1 VVFIPE
7 WSGHVEL
14 RWEEPHMARFLRRME
29 SMGRVIMFDKRGVGL
44 SDPVSLAELPS
55 LEEWADDVLT
65 VMDDVA
71 SERAAVVAVG
81 QGGPMAMVF
90 AATHP
95 DRTSALVLVNSNAR
109 LRRAPDYP
117 WGAPPSVEEQLRT
130 SPVYPG
136 PGGVPAFAEA
146 FFGPDAA
153 ADERFLAW
161 WARYARMASSPGVW
175 AAMQEML
182 FSVDVRSVLPTIR
195 VPTLVIHR
203 RDDTWIG
210 VGHGRFLAE
219 NIPGAKYVELDGRE
233 HHFFLGDTDRLLDE
247 ISVFVAGRRAPQ
259 DVDRVLGT
267 VLFTDI
273 VDSTRRAAEVGD
285 REWRS
290 ILDAHDGIARAE
302 LDRFRGREV
311 KTTGDGILA
320 MFDGPARAI
329 RCACSIRDEM
339 RRLGVDVRAGLHS
352 GEVEVRGDD
361 VAGIG
366 VHIAARVDEL
376 ARPGEILVTSTVK
389 DLVAG
394 SGITFADRG
403 VHALRGVPD
412 EWRLLTVVEA

>member
-1 VVFIPE
+1 
-7 WSGHVEL
+7 
-14 RWEEPHMARFLRRME
+14 
-29 SMGRVIMFDKRGVGL
+29 
-44 SDPVSLAELPS
+44 
-55 LEEWADDVLT
+55 
-65 VMDDVA
+65 
-71 SERAAVVAVG
+71 
-81 QGGPMAMVF
+81 
-90 AATHP
+90 
-95 DRTSALVLVNSNAR
+95 
-109 LRRAPDYP
+109 
-117 WGAPPSVEEQLRT
+117 
-130 SPVYPG
+130 
-136 PGGVPAFAEA
+136 
-146 FFGPDAA
+146 
-153 ADERFLAW
+153 
-161 WARYARMASSPGVW
+161 
-175 AAMQEML
+175 ML

-219 NIPGAKYVELDGRE
+219 NIAGAKYVELDGSE